1 MQRDIRSFVAT
12 VAELELAG
20 LMSCTEGARRLAEIT
35 MRYAARSSE
44 AVNRG
49 IGAGAALS
57 ELPREQAGVELM
69 AAHAD
74 YLRELAGLSSWLL
87 MNFINHLDLARSG
100 RKAFATDH
108 SGSTADGHI
117 RQ

>member
-20 LMSCTEGARRLAEIT
+20 LMSCAEGARRLAEIT

-44 AVNRG
+44 AFSSG
-49 IGAGAALS
+49 IGARAASS
-57 ELPREQAGVELM
+57 ERPREQAGVELM
-69 AAHAD
+69 AAHGD
-74 YLRELAGLSSWLL
+74 YVRELAGLSSWLL

-108 SGSTADGHI
+108 SGSTADDHI